1 MVAVAVVN
9 LGYRAWDR
17 PADIGNCEDVLF
29 KEFLVIWHEIRN
41 GIQIAIV
48 SCPTISLSVTCQAHR
63 RLILPLSFFKI
74 PLNST
79 PSFRAL

>member
-9 LGYRAWDR
+9 RGYRAWYCA
-17 PADIGNCEDVLF
+17 ADIGKCEDFLF

-48 SCPTISLSVTCQAHR
+48 SCSTISISVTCQTHR
-63 RLILPLSFFKI
+63 RLILL
-74 PLNST
+74 
-79 PSFRAL
+79 